1 MQSNI
6 SPTIKDSTMKIAT
19 LSTLLLSFAL
29 STSALASGNQGQSPF
44 GAFAPNGTAMR
55 TLTVTS
61 ETKWLN
67 VKDGE
72 TVRFDVNGKKFE
84 WTFNLAKQ
92 REGVVPFSKI
102 VPDGVHAGKIAVYVA
117 PNPRYIA
124 G

>member
-1 MQSNI
+1 
-6 SPTIKDSTMKIAT
+6 MKIAA
-19 LSTLLLSFAL
+19 LSTLVLSFAI
-29 STSALASGNQGQSPF
+29 STAALASGNPGPSPF
-44 GAFAPNGTAMR
+44 GALAPNGTAMR
-55 TLTVTS
+55 TLAVTS
-61 ETKWLN
+61 DTKWLN

-102 VPDGVHAGKIAVYVA
+102 LPDGVRAGKVAVYVA
-117 PNPRYIA
+117 PNARYIA